1 MPCCTIGTCLCMCM
15 SLEYSAS
22 LYHPSTQ
29 LSISTASNVSEEGLE
44 TRPCSCLCTRN
55 FFDDM
60 IYSGTVAR
68 ACLLL
73 CSHFVGLKTNKH
85 PRCIFKLSLHPW
97 LPMTMHLLL
106 CNLYLCSLAMT
117 NVHSHVQLHP
127 WLLSR

>member
-1 MPCCTIGTCLCMCM
+1 MCM

-22 LYHPSTQ
+22 LYHPPTQ

-85 PRCIFKLSLHPW
+85 PRCIFELSLHPW

-106 CNLYLCSLAMT
+106 CNLYLCSLYS
-117 NVHSHVQLHP
+117 NDKCSWSHTATSMATVSVATLHQ
-127 WLLSR
+127 RYH